1 MLRQLFAAETGS
13 GSPPQW
19 ALRRERWSAL
29 ALDSSRAVVPHGD
42 PNIAALHAL
51 DVDTQSGELLLAAG
65 AARAAPGAS
74 EEHACVGVY
83 RLCAR
88 ADAAEATALAR
99 EQHVPRAHDQQP
111 LAWAKWPE
119 AGGAVVTAR
128 WMPRETSLFVTGNT
142 DGVVSVWD
150 AEVFEPVSSF
160 GHGHEHGHSR
170 TLSHGRVTEISEA
183 PVPSVSSVHMSDAP
197 GGHPELVAVTRREDH
212 VKLLDLNSGAFT
224 HTLHGH
230 SEPVV
235 DAQWSPTNPF
245 LLATASLDRTARMF
259 DVRRAGGAACLCIY
273 DLCKTLAKA
282 RQQVPGLRLV
292 PATTNCDERPL
303 KRPRRPLLGLGMA
316 WERADDSSAVAV
328 RKRLA
333 RRAMLHGVGGTIS
346 SHRGGLFRVRFS
358 PDGVHIVT
366 GASDA
371 RIRVWDAFTGHSLL
385 ESFESCSSATA
396 RLFEISSDSSSL
408 VSTVRE
414 GISTHVL
421 AKGKLVSC
429 LRGHF
434 GTITALAV
442 HPLREEVYSASREGE
457 IFCWSPKSL
466 DRRSNADG

>member
-1 MLRQLFAAETGS
+1 MLRHLFAAETGS
-13 GSPPQW
+13 APPPQRS
-19 ALRRERWSAL
+19 LRRERWSAL
-29 ALDSSRAVVPHGD
+29 ALDSARAVVPCGD
-42 PNIAALHAL
+42 PTIAALHAL
-51 DVDTQSGELLLAAG
+51 DVDSCSGELLFAAG

-83 RLCAR
+83 RLRAR
-88 ADAAEATALAR
+88 VGAAEATAAAR
-99 EQHVPRAHDQQP
+99 EQHHAHEQQLP
-111 LAWAKWPE
+111 LAWAAWPE

-128 WMPRETSLFVTGNT
+128 WMPRETALFVTGTT
-142 DGVVSVWD
+142 DGIVSAWD
-150 AEVFEPVSSF
+150 AQVFEPVTSY
-160 GHGHEHGHSR
+160 GHGHELGHSR
-170 TLSHGRVTEISEA
+170 ALSHGRATEVTES

-197 GGHPELVAVTRREDH
+197 GGHPELVAVTRREHH

-235 DAQWSPTNPF
+235 DAQWSPTNPY
-245 LLATASLDRTARMF
+245 LLATAGLDRTARMF

-273 DLCKTLAKA
+273 DLGKTLAKA
-282 RQQVPGLRLV
+282 RQQLRGIRLV
-292 PATTNCDERPL
+292 PAATSGDEPPL
-303 KRPRRPLLGLGMA
+303 KRPCRPLLGLGMA
-316 WERADDSSAVAV
+316 WERADDTSAVAV

-346 SHRGGLFRVRFS
+346 SHRGGLFRVRFT

-366 GASDA
+366 GASEGQ
-371 RIRVWDAFTGHSLL
+371 IRVWDAFTGHCLQ
-385 ESFESCSSATA
+385 SAFQHCAAGTA
-396 RLFEISSDSSSL
+396 RMFEISSDSSAL

-421 AKGKLVSC
+421 ADGKMVSC

-434 GTITALAV
+434 GTITTLAV
-442 HPLREEVYSASREGE
+442 HPMREEVYSASREGE

-466 DRRSNADG
+466 DRHTSEVG